1 MLDWIAELSLLTVI
15 SMGAVVTCSA
25 LKVTP
30 EIVEAN
36 VLVAE
41 DTAIPLTVA
50 LASAAACV
58 TVAPLTRRD
67 KPVASALAALWGAVA
82 PSSLTLRRNPNS
94 SPVLLLRSSK
104 RSPDASLSTDAV
116 TPALAPLILLATS
129 DSLSL
134 ALIVMSTG

>member
-50 LASAAACV
+50 L
-58 TVAPLTRRD
+58 LTRRD
-67 KPVASALAALWGAVA
+67 KPVASVLPALWGSVS
-82 PSSLTLRRNPNS
+82 PSSITLRRNPNS

>member
-1 MLDWIAELSLLTVI
+1 MLDWIAGLSLLTGI
-15 SMGAVVTCSA
+15 SMGAGVTCSA

-30 EIVEAN
+30 QNAEAN
-36 VLVAE
+36 GVVAE

-67 KPVASALAALWGAVA
+67 KPVASGVAAPWGAVG
-82 PSSLTLRRNPNS
+82 PSSLTPRRNPTS

-129 DSLSL
+129 DSLS
-134 ALIVMSTG
+134 

>member
-58 TVAPLTRRD
+58 TVAPLTRRG
-67 KPVASALAALWGAVA
+67 KPVASGVAPLWGSGS
-82 PSSLTLRRNPNS
+82 PSSIPLRRNPHS
-94 SPVLLLRSSK
+94 SPGLLLR
-104 RSPDASLSTDAV
+104 
-116 TPALAPLILLATS
+116 
-129 DSLSL
+129 
-134 ALIVMSTG
+134 